1 MKNKI
6 LATIAILVAV
16 WGCVSIRNSFAQTA
30 GEMRGEHSD
39 RGNHTKSDGAFHRR
53 FQDAEKWAKEFDDPE
68 RDTWQKPQ
76 EILDALHL
84 EQTSTLADV
93 GAGTGYS
100 RVRIA
105 KRIPSTARRQPTAS
119 LSSCSQARKPQK
131 RIGKTTLTL
140 VLTKGDKNT
149 LTCAPSALKAIKPYR
164 IQSIFEMD
172 S

>member
-1 MKNKI
+1 VKNKI

-16 WGCVSIRNSFAQTA
+16 WACVSIRNSFAQTT
-30 GEMRGEHSD
+30 GEVHGWRD
-39 RGNHTKSDGAFHRR
+39 HTKSDGAFHRR

-84 EQTSTLADV
+84 EQNSTLADV

-100 RVRIA
+100 SVRIA
-105 KRIPSTARRQPTAS
+105 KRIPRTARRQPTAS
-119 LSSCSQARKPQK
+119 LSSCSRARKPQK
-131 RIGKTTLTL
+131 RIGKTKSTLG
-140 VLTKGDKNT
+140 LTKGDRNT
-149 LTCAPSALKAIKPYR
+149 LTCAPSALKAIKPYL